1 MKLTIFICNQA
12 ARQGHEAI
20 VDVLVQ
26 AGAALGGTDQLFV
39 DNIFKDATRAGNQ
52 QSLHVWLKTGWKSG
66 VEEDI

>member
-1 MKLTIFICNQA
+1 MKLIIFIYNQA

-39 DNIFKDATRAGNQ
+39 DNIFKDAARAGNQ
-52 QSLHVWLKTGWKSG
+52 HSLNLWLKAGWGSG
-66 VEEDI
+66 LEDI

>member
-26 AGAALGGTDQLFV
+26 VGAALGGTDQLFV
-39 DNIFKDATRAGNQ
+39 DNISKDATRAGNQ
-52 QSLHVWLKTGWKSG
+52 QSLRLWLKAGWKSG
-66 VEEDI
+66 VEDV